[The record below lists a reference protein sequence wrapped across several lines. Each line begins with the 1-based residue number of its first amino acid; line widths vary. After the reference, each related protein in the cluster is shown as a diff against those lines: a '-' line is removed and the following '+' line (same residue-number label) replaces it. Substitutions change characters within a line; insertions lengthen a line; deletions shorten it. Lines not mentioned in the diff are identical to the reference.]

1 MKKIQQKKYTPTE
14 IDLVGYKI
22 LFWFKIVKNMKHGL
36 PNNVKGWWG
45 CEKESLWL
53 FEPFCKFWTLIK
65 IKVSMTCVYKG

>member
-36 PNNVKGWWG
+36 PNNVKG
-45 CEKESLWL
+45 
-53 FEPFCKFWTLIK
+53 
-65 IKVSMTCVYKG
+65 